1 MVYVINRN
9 LNKIIILLMS
19 LCLVGVLM
27 MATIEV
33 DKIVINSKGE
43 KVVVKA
49 NKAKKTP
56 KETANPSPTIAP
68 LANVVVK

>member
-1 MVYVINRN
+1 MVYVVNRN

-33 DKIVINSKGE
+33 DKIVINVKSE

-49 NKAKKTP
+49 KKIKNTP
-56 KETANPSPTIAP
+56 EDTANPSPTISP
-68 LANVVVK
+68 L